1 MRAKILNAR
10 KDFKCAQR
18 FQMRAKISN
27 ARKNLQVRAK
37 ISNARKDFK
46 CTQRFQIRAYS
57 GFLKHFTDMKYVP
70 MGQER
75 SKEFIPVNLQN
86 HYYILGYRIWSGN
99 TRSNESNTSIQ
110 KYGIITG
117 IID

>member
-75 SKEFIPVNLQN
+75 SKEFIPVNQQN
-86 HYYILGYRIWSGN
+86 HYYILGYRI
-99 TRSNESNTSIQ
+99 
-110 KYGIITG
+110 
-117 IID
+117 